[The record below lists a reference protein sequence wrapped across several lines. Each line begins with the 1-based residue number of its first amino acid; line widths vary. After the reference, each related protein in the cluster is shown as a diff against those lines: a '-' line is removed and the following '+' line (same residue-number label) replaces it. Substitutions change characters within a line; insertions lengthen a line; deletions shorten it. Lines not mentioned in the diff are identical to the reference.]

1 MPDACK
7 LQNISVC
14 IYSYQANLKKKTR
27 IKRSKFLCL
36 QKKQGKNKIF
46 VLHSAYPTIKMIN
59 VRPKVSQS
67 YFCFSNFLRKKGAE
81 MSEM

>member
-1 MPDACK
+1 MQTTKYICMYIFLP
-7 LQNISVC
+7 SEFE
-14 IYSYQANLKKKTR
+14 KKTR
-27 IKRSKFLCL
+27 IKLSKFLCL

-67 YFCFSNFLRKKGAE
+67 YFCFSNFLRKIGVE
-81 MSEM
+81 MREV